1 MERPKPQETVQ
12 WLQIIIVEE
21 VKMSLLAKSCF
32 APGII
37 SFVSNLI
44 ASSEDAEDENEEEWL

>member
-1 MERPKPQETVQ
+1 
-12 WLQIIIVEE
+12 
-21 VKMSLLAKSCF
+21 MSLLAKSCF

-44 ASSEDAEDENEEEWL
+44 ASSEDAEDSDDEEWLQ